1 MFLVIILVV
10 TAKSVAS
17 YNHDTCMEARH
28 LYIMVKKATTRRVLF
43 TCNSTHDQCN
53 KRATGPFCFLF
64 GPPINREIQIWD
76 EREHL

>member
-10 TAKSVAS
+10 TAKSVTS

-43 TCNSTHDQCN
+43 TCNSTHDQFN
-53 KRATGPFCFLF
+53 KRATGPFCFLL
-64 GPPINREIQIWD
+64 IWSTYKKGD
-76 EREHL
+76 TNLG